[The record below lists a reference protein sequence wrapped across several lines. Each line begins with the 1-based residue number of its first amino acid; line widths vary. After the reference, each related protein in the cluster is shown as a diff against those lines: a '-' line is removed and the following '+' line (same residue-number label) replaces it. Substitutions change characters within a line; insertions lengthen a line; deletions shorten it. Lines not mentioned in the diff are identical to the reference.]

1 MEHQAK
7 MFNETMANMA
17 AMMQKMMAPPAMSPA
32 AMSPMMPGSPYI
44 QAMQAMMAQQ
54 AVSSPMSPQ
63 LINQMGVQSP
73 ITQQMT
79 HQMPPTHVPMPAG
92 VPHGRFPMS
101 HAPPTQLA
109 PTMTQTPPPRS
120 IAPQPQQVFR
130 PPAPQTAVQTPPPTT
145 AVRFQQPAPQQL
157 IAQQPKP
164 SLPTPAATPTPP
176 PAVAAPANPVAPAPA
191 ANQKPAFGSSTGGFT
206 GFKSEGSS
214 GPPKFVFNAG
224 KNEEKSEPA
233 KTGSKPFMFNLN
245 PQISSTPVRSADP
258 KSFVFKSP
266 EQIDKD
272 NEKLEADERED
283 EDEGTDAGPHFEPV
297 IPLPDLVEVK
307 TGEEDEE
314 VLFSFRAKLFRW
326 NDAQWKER
334 GIGDMKILKNKEGKR
349 RILMRRE
356 QVHKICANH
365 FISSEMKLTPM
376 AGKDTA
382 WIWIAMDGSD
392 EVDPTPKFG
401 KCHIDEIMTS

>member
-17 AMMQKMMAPPAMSPA
+17 AMMQKMMAPPPA
-32 AMSPMMPGSPYI
+32 AMSPMMPGSPYV

-63 LINQMGVQSP
+63 LISQMAVQSP
-73 ITQQMT
+73 IT
-79 HQMPPTHVPMPAG
+79 HQMQPTHVPMPAG

-101 HAPPTQLA
+101 HAPPTQLT
-109 PTMTQTPPPRS
+109 PSMTQTPPPRS

-130 PPAPQTAVQTPPPTT
+130 PPAPQAAVQTPPPTT
-145 AVRFQQPAPQQL
+145 AVRFQQPVPQQV

-176 PAVAAPANPVAPAPA
+176 PPAQPTVSVAAPAPAPVANP
-191 ANQKPAFGSSTGGFT
+191 KPAFGSGSGFT
-206 GFKSEGSS
+206 GFKSESS

-224 KNEEKSEPA
+224 KNEEKSEPVQ
-233 KTGSKPFMFNLN
+233 TSSKPFTFNLN

-401 KCHIDEIMTS
+401 K